1 MTEQKATEQALARKG
16 AKGWASDGSELA
28 SYNLRGKKEVLKQC
42 GWGTQRVWWA
52 PILTRGKLHV
62 VTFDESFPGE
72 EPQGVAKLV
81 PKLLA
86 AVNVRFPNAARTGG
100 RTE

>member
-1 MTEQKATEQALARKG
+1 MR
-16 AKGWASDGSELA
+16 LA
-28 SYNLRGKKEVLKQC
+28 SARQEVLKQQ

-62 VTFDESFPGE
+62 VVFDENFPGE
-72 EPQGVAKLV
+72 EPQGVAKLL

-86 AVNVRFPNAARTGG
+86 AVNVRFPNAARKGG
-100 RTE
+100 IERTPMNITMKTCLTPAHYM